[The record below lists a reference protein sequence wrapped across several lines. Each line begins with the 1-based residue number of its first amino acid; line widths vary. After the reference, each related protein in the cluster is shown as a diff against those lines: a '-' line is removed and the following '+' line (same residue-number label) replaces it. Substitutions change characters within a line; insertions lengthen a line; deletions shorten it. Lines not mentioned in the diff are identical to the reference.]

1 MSTAI
6 IGVGNIGRT
15 IASQLVEGGERVVL
29 AASET
34 PDQLADQLG
43 DLATAATVEEAIE
56 SADVVIFAV
65 WLDVMKSLIEQNRAR
80 LANKIVVDPSNPV
93 AFNEKGE
100 VSRTLP
106 DAVSSGSVVAGLL
119 PSSAHFVK
127 AFGSLSA
134 PTLGK
139 GSNRTPER
147 AVLFY
152 ATDDTEAQ
160 TAIERLISISGFD
173 PVKAGGIDAAGR
185 IEFGGDLSEFGL
197 GGRLVDVQEAR
208 GAVATSAGA

>member
-1 MSTAI
+1 
-6 IGVGNIGRT
+6 VGNIGKT

-43 DLATAATVEEAIE
+43 DLATATTVAEAIE
-56 SADVVIFAV
+56 SADVVVLAV
-65 WLDVMKSLIEQNRAR
+65 WLDVTKSLIEQHRAR
-80 LANKIVVDPSNPV
+80 LVDKIVVDPSNPV
-93 AFNEKGE
+93 AINDKGE
-100 VSRTLP
+100 FSRTLP
-106 DAVSSGSVVAGLL
+106 DGVSAGSVVAGLL
-119 PSSAHFVK
+119 PTTTHYVK

-134 PTLGK
+134 PSLEK

-152 ATDDTEAQ
+152 ATDDPEARA
-160 TAIERLISISGFD
+160 AIERLISISGFD
-173 PVKAGGIDAAGR
+173 PVNAGGIDAASR
-185 IEFGGDLSEFGL
+185 IEVGGDLSEFGL

-208 GAVATSAGA
+208 GAVATGAGA